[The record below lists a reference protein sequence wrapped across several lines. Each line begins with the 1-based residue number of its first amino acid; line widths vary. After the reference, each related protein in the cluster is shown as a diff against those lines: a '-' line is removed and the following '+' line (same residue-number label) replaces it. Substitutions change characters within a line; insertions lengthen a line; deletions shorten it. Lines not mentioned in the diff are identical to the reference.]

1 MKRAV
6 VMVVALVLVSQS
18 ENLAQQTSAAG
29 GAVNIRA
36 TTVNSILEWDATVDG
51 MVQSREL
58 VVGLLRDDPVL
69 QDRRHESFIQYYQGI
84 PVYGGSLSR
93 QTSRGV
99 TVSILGTLL
108 TGIALDPVP
117 GLSADEVVTI
127 LQNVSGGTLVGANI
141 PQLIIFPTLTGTY
154 ALSYRATMSN
164 AETYFIDAS
173 SGSVLW
179 TINEI
184 KTQSEVGIGTGAL
197 GDRKKIAATSAAGTF
212 RSHDQ
217 LRPAPIRTYDTR
229 GSDDVLDRMLEGRLA
244 FDSDFP
250 TDSDN
255 TWTNPSVVDAHV
267 HTGWTEDYFFKQ

>member
-1 MKRAV
+1 M
-6 VMVVALVLVSQS
+6 
-18 ENLAQQTSAAG
+18 
-29 GAVNIRA
+29 NIRA
-36 TTVNSILEWDATVDG
+36 TTDDSIREWDATVDA
-51 MVQSREL
+51 MVQSGDL
-58 VVGLLRDDPVL
+58 AVHAVRDDPVL
-69 QDRRHESFIQYYQGI
+69 QGRRHESLVQYYQGV

-108 TGIALDPVP
+108 TDIALDPVP
-117 GLSADEVVTI
+117 RLSADQVVTI
-127 LQNVSGGTLVGANI
+127 LRNVSGGALLGADI

-164 AETYFIDAS
+164 AKTYFIDAS

-184 KTQSEVGIGTGAL
+184 KTQSGSGVGMGVL
-197 GDRKKIAATSAAGTF
+197 GDQKKVVATEAAGTF
-212 RSHDQ
+212 RTHDQ
-217 LRPAPIRTYDTR
+217 SRPAPIRTYDTR

-250 TDSDN
+250 TDADN

-267 HTGWTEDYFFKQ
+267 HTGWTEDYFYKQ